1 MIILFFL
8 IQLLINNQKNVVNYS
23 TKYFIIKKVLEII
36 KFILLEKPILFFCE
50 DIHILT
56 NIIKGLISFFYPL

>member
-8 IQLLINNQKNVVNYS
+8 MQLLINNQKNVVNYS
-23 TKYFIIKKVLEII
+23 TKYFRIKKVLEII
-36 KFILLEKPILFFCE
+36 KFILLEKPLLFFCE

-56 NIIKGLISFFYPL
+56 NII